1 MSSLSP
7 SSSALSA
14 VSSLSLFDLSAR
26 TALVTGAASG
36 IGQAIAV
43 GFADAG
49 ADLVLVSDHD
59 NLGETADRVT
69 RLGRS
74 ARSMVLDV
82 SNREVVPDA
91 IGHLLG
97 EQEVDILVN
106 AAGIIRRQQA
116 VEFSDE
122 NWQDVLDVNLNAA
135 FSLSRLVAPQ
145 MLARGRGKIIN
156 IASMLS
162 FQGGHLVTSYAASKH
177 GLVGLT
183 KALANE
189 WAPHNVQ
196 VNALAPGYIATRTT
210 EELRADPARSAEIL
224 ARIPAGRWGEPED
237 VCGAATFLASRAS
250 DYVTGHVLAVDGGWM
265 SR

>member
-7 SSSALSA
+7 SSSA
-14 VSSLSLFDLSAR
+14 VSSLSSLFDLSGR
-26 TALVTGAASG
+26 TALVTGAGSG

-43 GFADAG
+43 GFAGAG

-59 NLGETADRVT
+59 NLDETADRVT

-91 IGHLLG
+91 IGRLLA

-116 VEFSDE
+116 TEFSDE
-122 NWQDVLDVNLNAA
+122 NWHDVMDVNLNAA
-135 FSLSRLVAPQ
+135 FGLSRLVAPR
-145 MLARGRGKIIN
+145 MLARGSGKIIN

-210 EELRADPARSAEIL
+210 EALRADPARSAEIL
-224 ARIPAGRWGEPED
+224 SRIPAGRWGQPDD

>member
-1 MSSLSP
+1 MSSSSLSSP
-7 SSSALSA
+7 SS
-14 VSSLSLFDLSAR
+14 VSSTSSLFDLSGR
-26 TALVTGAASG
+26 TALVTGAGSG

-49 ADLVLVSDHD
+49 GDLVLVSDHA
-59 NLGETADRVT
+59 NLDETADRVT
-69 RLGRS
+69 RLGRRAAS
-74 ARSMVLDV
+74 LVLDV
-82 SNREVVPDA
+82 SHREAVPDA
-91 IGHLLG
+91 IGRLLA

-106 AAGIIRRQQA
+106 AAGIIRRQEA
-116 VEFSDE
+116 EEFSDA
-122 NWQDVLDVNLNAA
+122 NWRDVMDVNLDAA

-189 WAPHNVQ
+189 WASRNVQ
-196 VNALAPGYIATRTT
+196 VNALAPGYISTRTT
-210 EELRADPARSAEIL
+210 EALRADPVRSSEIL
-224 ARIPAGRWGEPED
+224 SRIPAGRWGEPED

>member
-7 SSSALSA
+7 SSSALA
-14 VSSLSLFDLSAR
+14 SLFDLSGR
-26 TALVTGAASG
+26 TALVTGAGSG

-49 ADLVLVSDHD
+49 ADLVLVSDHP
-59 NLGETADRVT
+59 NLDETADRVT

-74 ARSMVLDV
+74 ARPLVLDV
-82 SNREVVPDA
+82 ARRDVVPHA
-91 IGHLLG
+91 VGRLLA
-97 EQEVDILVN
+97 EQDVDILVN

-116 VEFSDE
+116 AEFSEE
-122 NWQDVLDVNLNAA
+122 NWHDVIDVNLNAA
-135 FSLSRLVAPQ
+135 FSLSRLVAPP
-145 MLARGRGKIIN
+145 MLSRGRGKIIN

-210 EELRADPARSAEIL
+210 EALGADPARSAEIL
-224 ARIPAGRWGEPED
+224 SRIPAGRWGEPED
-237 VCGAATFLASRAS
+237 LCGAATFLASRAS
-250 DYVTGHVLAVDGGWM
+250 DYVTGHVLTVDGGWM